1 MFFRLAHLVTHRWML
16 VVAIWLAAVGIVRV
30 TAPRWENITHDGDF
44 AYLPGDM
51 PSVVG
56 ERWMTEA
63 FPRQRGRSQVVVAIA
78 RRHAAMTRRDIDVA
92 YDVARRL
99 KNLLAAARLARARE
113 LKGKETRLR
122 RDGQR
127 GLADDVHAEFSRAVE
142 QAGDALEEA
151 LSLDER
157 LAANWG
163 ERIEANPAVAA
174 AEPPRLAEI
183 YHNRALLN
191 SLTGN
196 AEAALEDRSLAGK
209 LNPRLSDA
217 GDHVLP
223 KGAATLPLIDVWTWR
238 EDFFGDKL
246 VSRDHCVRLVVLQL
260 TSEFMAVDNIS
271 VVERIEAELA
281 PVRKDIDQWTE
292 RGLSVVQSGSAA
304 VGADLLRTAASSI
317 KHTELFTVVL
327 VVLILAFVYRSPLL
341 VVLPVVTILVSLV
354 VSTGLVALLTQL
366 SSVPGFGWW
375 TLKVFSTT
383 RIFVVVIL
391 FGAGTDYCLFLIA
404 RYKEELEAGL
414 AHDAAVSAALAK
426 VGHALL
432 ASALTTV
439 LGLSMMFFAEFGK
452 FRYSGPVIALC
463 LAVTL
468 LTCTTLTPAI
478 MTGLGPVL
486 FWPFGV
492 GGGRRGSTASQHGVR
507 PGRDARPGGAAM
519 WHFIARSLVR
529 RPGSVLVVSVL
540 ALSPL
545 AVYGV
550 VHGRDVTYDFL
561 SGLPPQCPSKQGVE
575 ALRPHFPV
583 GESGPVT
590 VLVKKEQARFQSTE
604 GRARIRGLSD
614 QLHLP
619 GVQTVRSMEDPLG
632 DYAPGEK
639 PGILSSRGRRLR
651 MLRAHPRTRE
661 IFVAQSPELAG
672 DVARFEVILK
682 HNPFSLDAIQVV
694 DRIED
699 KLQALTQRADAFWS
713 GAEYAL
719 TGTTAGIRD
728 LRAVTR
734 RDNIRIKILVVLVVL
749 AVLLGILKRPRSP
762 IQGSAHQG
770 RVGSGGQVG
779 AAAVRQPTVCL
790 YLMATVLF
798 SYYITMGI
806 TTLFFSIAY
815 GDSYQGLDW
824 KVPLFLFVILVAV
837 GQDYNLYLTTR
848 VFEEQGRLGPY
859 AGLRRAVVRTGG
871 IITSCGIIMAGTFFS
886 MTSGA
891 WGSLLPFLPESMSP
905 PYGALRSIVE
915 MGFALAVGVL
925 LDTFVV
931 RSLLVP
937 SFLALAV
944 GWRKR
949 TAIRT
954 SGEA

>member
-16 VVAIWLAAVGIVRV
+16 IVAIWLAAVGVVRV
-30 TAPRWENITHDGDF
+30 TAPRWDNITHDGDF
-44 AYLPGDM
+44 AYLPADM

-56 ERWMTEA
+56 ERWMSEA

-78 RRHAAMTRRDIDVA
+78 REHAAMTRDDIGVA

-99 KNLLAAARLARARE
+99 KNLFAAARLAQARE
-113 LKGKETRLR
+113 LASKETELR
-122 RDGQR
+122 RAGKD
-127 GLADDVHAEFSRAVE
+127 GLADHAHAEFSRALQ
-142 QAGDALEEA
+142 QADDALQDA

-157 LAANWG
+157 LAAHWA
-163 ERIEANPAVAA
+163 ERIEANPAMAP

-191 SLTGN
+191 ALTGN
-196 AEAALEDRSLAGK
+196 TEAALEDRSLAGK
-209 LNPRLSDA
+209 LNPSLSDA
-217 GDHVLP
+217 GDYVLP
-223 KGAATLPLIDVWTWR
+223 KGAATLPVIDVWTWR
-238 EDFFGDKL
+238 EDYFGDKL

-260 TSEFMAVDNIS
+260 TSEFMAVDNIA
-271 VVERIEAELA
+271 VVEQIEAELA
-281 PVRKDIDQWTE
+281 PVRKHVDRRTE

-317 KHTELFTVVL
+317 KHTELFTMVL
-327 VVLILAFVYRSPLL
+327 VVLILAFVYRAPLL
-341 VVLPVVTILVSLV
+341 VVLPVVTILVSLL

-404 RYKEELEAGL
+404 RYKEELESGL
-414 AHDAAVSAALAK
+414 AHDEAVSAALAK
-426 VGHALL
+426 VGDALL

-452 FRYSGPVIALC
+452 FRFSGPVIALC

-468 LTCTTLTPAI
+468 LTCTTLTPAL
-478 MTGLGPVL
+478 MTGLGPAL

-492 GGGRRGSTASQHGVR
+492 KSGRRGPTDSRRGIGTGGNAKR
-507 PGRDARPGGAAM
+507 GGAAV
-519 WHFIARSLVR
+519 WHFIARYLVR
-529 RPGSVLVVSVL
+529 RPGSVLLLSVL

-545 AVYGV
+545 AAYGV

-561 SGLPPQCPSKQGVE
+561 SGLPRKCPSKQGAE

-590 VLVKKEQARFQSTE
+590 VLVKKEQAGFQSPE
-604 GRARIRGLSD
+604 GREQIRDLSD
-614 QLHLP
+614 QLHRP
-619 GVQTVRSMEDPLG
+619 GVQTVRSVEDPLG
-632 DYAPGEK
+632 DYEPGEK

-651 MLRAHPRTRE
+651 MLRAHPRTKE
-661 IFVAQSPELAG
+661 IFVAQAPELAG

-682 HNPFSLDAIQVV
+682 HNPFSRDAIQVV

-699 KLQALTQRADAFWS
+699 KLQALTQQTGTFWS
-713 GAEYAL
+713 HAEYAL

-734 RDNIRIKILVVLVVL
+734 RDNIRIKTLVVFAVL
-749 AVLLGILKRPRSP
+749 AVLFGILKSPNQTAPRSN
-762 IQGSAHQG
+762 HQG
-770 RVGSGGQVG
+770 RVGSGGEVE
-779 AAAVRQPTVCL
+779 AAAVRRPLVCL

-806 TTLFFSIAY
+806 TTVFFSMAY
-815 GDSYQGLDW
+815 GNSYQGLDW

-837 GQDYNLYLTTR
+837 GQDYNLYLITR
-848 VFEEQGRLGPY
+848 VFEEQRRLGPY

-871 IITSCGIIMAGTFFS
+871 IITSCGVIMAGTFFS

-891 WGSLLPFLPESMSP
+891 WGSLLPFLPEYMSP
-905 PYGALRSIVE
+905 PYGVLRSVVE
-915 MGFALAVGVL
+915 MGFALTVGVL

-931 RSLLVP
+931 RPILVP
-937 SFLALAV
+937 SFLTLSV
-944 GWRKR
+944 RWRKQMAS
-949 TAIRT
+949 TAPRK
-954 SGEA
+954 S